1 LTFEELFAGRNMDV
15 DQMKARIKR
24 TAEEVGL
31 PMGNRNRTYNS
42 RLAQEL
48 GKWAEFKAKGDA
60 YHSAV
65 FYAYFVDGKNIAEPQ
80 VLVDVADSIGL
91 SAAAAS
97 DVLKERTFSEPV
109 DRDWSRSCG
118 MGITA
123 VPTFV
128 MGKRV
133 LVGAQPYD
141 ALAKLAIASGALK
154 KNKFVHNR

>member
-1 LTFEELFAGRNMDV
+1 
-15 DQMKARIKR
+15 MKARIKR

-31 PMGNRNRTYNS
+31 PMGDRNRTYNS

-48 GKWAEFKAKGDA
+48 GKWAEFKAKGDE

-65 FYAYFVDGKNIAEPQ
+65 FCAYFVDGKNIAEPQ
-80 VLVDVADSIGL
+80 VLIEVADSIGL
-91 SAAAAS
+91 SAATAS
-97 DVLKERTFSEPV
+97 DVLKERTFSESV
-109 DRDWSRSCG
+109 DRDWSRSYG

-128 MGKRV
+128 MGQRV

-141 ALAKLAIASGALK
+141 ALAKLAIGSGALK
-154 KNKFVHNR
+154 KNKFVCTREAVPGSRQ